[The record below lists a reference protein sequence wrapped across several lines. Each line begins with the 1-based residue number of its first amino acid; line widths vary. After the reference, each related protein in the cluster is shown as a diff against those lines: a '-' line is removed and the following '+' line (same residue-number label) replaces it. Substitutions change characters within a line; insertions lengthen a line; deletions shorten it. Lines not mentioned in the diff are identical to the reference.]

1 MDRKKVVALGAA
13 VTAFAAFAAWTAL
26 SIPDPPPVQETSQQQ
41 EMEYGKN
48 VIREEVGGKLVWE
61 LVTSS
66 STVDMNTQTTVFK
79 NAKGKY
85 YFADGKEL
93 TLTAP
98 EGNYNGETKNVKL
111 WGGVTALMSDGTK
124 LTSKELEWLA
134 AAAERLR
141 IADSAPKPI
150 LLGRHLIALGHKP
163 SAKFGEWLHACF
175 EAQLDGA
182 FHDLPGALDYFR
194 RRFGNAPAV

>member
-13 VTAFAAFAAWTAL
+13 VIAFAAFAAWTAL
-26 SIPDPPPVQETSQQQ
+26 SIPEPPPVQETSQKQ

-48 VIREEVGGKLVWE
+48 IIREEVGGKLIWE

-66 STVDMNTQTTVFK
+66 SKMDMATQTTEFK
-79 NAKGKY
+79 DAKGKY
-85 YFADGKEL
+85 FFADGREL

-98 EGNYNGETKNVKL
+98 EGNYNGATKNVKL

-134 AAAERLR
+134 DKECLVATGE
-141 IADSAPKPI
+141 
-150 LLGRHLIALGHKP
+150 
-163 SAKFGEWLHACF
+163 AKFTQPGVKLEADRIEGWDEFQEFKATGHAHL
-175 EAQLDGA
+175 EKEKDKKNAKGA
-182 FHDLPGALDYFR
+182 KQK
-194 RRFGNAPAV
+194 

>member
-13 VTAFAAFAAWTAL
+13 VIAFAAFAAWTAL

-134 AAAERLR
+134 GKDRLV
-141 IADSAPKPI
+141 AT
-150 LLGRHLIALGHKP
+150 GE
-163 SAKFGEWLHACF
+163 AKFIQPGVKLEADRIEGWNEFQEFKATGHAHIEK
-175 EAQLDGA
+175 EADKKNAEGA
-182 FHDLPGALDYFR
+182 KKNEAIQGIP
-194 RRFGNAPAV
+194 

>member
-13 VTAFAAFAAWTAL
+13 VIAFAAFAAWTAL

-134 AAAERLR
+134 GKDRLV
-141 IADSAPKPI
+141 AT
-150 LLGRHLIALGHKP
+150 GE
-163 SAKFGEWLHACF
+163 AKFIQPGVKLEADRIEGWNEFQEFKATGHAHIEK
-175 EAQLDGA
+175 EADKKNAEGA
-182 FHDLPGALDYFR
+182 KKK
-194 RRFGNAPAV
+194 